1 MRTRF
6 EQSVLE
12 AIREAATLRAG
23 DRVGVAVSGGADSVA
38 LLRLLLT
45 LRAELGITLAVAH
58 LNHSLRGE
66 ESDAD
71 AEFVRELAH
80 STGVEFLV
88 SKVDVGREAER
99 NGWNLEDAA
108 RRLRYEFFQRLVAE
122 KRVTRIAVAHTAD
135 DQAETVLARVIR
147 GTGLTGLG
155 GIYPEVRVV
164 VRPLLG
170 VRRRELREYL
180 QSKGQTWREDS
191 SNQDLRRTRARIR
204 SQILPRLESEFSP
217 QIVRRLNELARLA
230 REEEVFWSALVQ
242 ERYAGCVKRRAGG
255 FELRIDELFGGGSLE
270 PNARTG
276 QATGRAALQ
285 ARWRPLTER
294 LIRRLYQEAQG
305 EPRELS
311 AQNVQQVI
319 RLATESESGR
329 RTELPGG
336 VAVER
341 EFGTL
346 IFSASRTAR
355 GAAGAAISDAT
366 VRSEDRTGTRGAAN
380 AYRYELTLQGTGTT
394 SVSVP
399 ELGRCFRLKV
409 IDWPLRESETKC
421 SSEAIDADL
430 LHAPLILRN
439 WQPGDA
445 YRPHG
450 RRDARKLK
458 EMFRTVRAPSRERC
472 RWPVLECGGRV
483 IWTRGMPPAD
493 EICASAT
500 TRTGVVIEEES
511 L

>member
-12 AIREAATLRAG
+12 AIREAGMLRAG

-38 LLRLLLT
+38 LLRLLET
-45 LRAELGITLAVAH
+45 LRSELGVTLAVAH

-71 AEFVRELAH
+71 AEFVRELAQAAGH
-80 STGVEFLV
+80 EFLV
-88 SKVDVGREAER
+88 SKVDVGAEAAR
-99 NGWNLEDAA
+99 NGWNVEDAA
-108 RRLRYEFFQRLVAE
+108 RRLRYGFFHRLVEE

-155 GIYPEVRVV
+155 GIYPEMGVV
-164 VRPLLG
+164 VRPLLE

-180 QSKGQTWREDS
+180 QLKGQAWREDS

-204 SQILPRLESEFSP
+204 SQILPQLESEFSP
-217 QIVRRLNELARLA
+217 QIVGRLNELARLA
-230 REEEVFWSALVQ
+230 REEEVFWSALVR
-242 ERYAGCVKRRAGG
+242 ERFADCVKGRGEG
-255 FELRIDELFGGGSLE
+255 FEVRIDELFAGGSLE
-270 PNARTG
+270 QNARTD
-276 QATGRAALQ
+276 QATEKAGLHE
-285 ARWRPLTER
+285 RWRPLTER

-311 AQNVQQVI
+311 AQNVLQVI

-336 VAVER
+336 VVVER

-346 IFSASRTAR
+346 IFSVNRATRGNARAATADSASSRANRTETR
-355 GAAGAAISDAT
+355 AGA
-366 VRSEDRTGTRGAAN
+366 N
-380 AYRYELTLQGTGTT
+380 AFRYELTLQATGTT

-399 ELGRCFRLKV
+399 ELRRCFRLKV
-409 IDWPLRESETKC
+409 IDWPLAESETK
-421 SSEAIDADL
+421 SSSDAIDADL
-430 LHAPLILRN
+430 LDAPLILRN

-450 RRDARKLK
+450 RREARKLK
-458 EMFRTVRAPSRERC
+458 EMFRTVRAPSRERS
-472 RWPVLECGGRV
+472 RWPVLESGGRV

-493 EICASAT
+493 EICASAK
-500 TRTGVVIEEES
+500 TRAGVVIEEEN